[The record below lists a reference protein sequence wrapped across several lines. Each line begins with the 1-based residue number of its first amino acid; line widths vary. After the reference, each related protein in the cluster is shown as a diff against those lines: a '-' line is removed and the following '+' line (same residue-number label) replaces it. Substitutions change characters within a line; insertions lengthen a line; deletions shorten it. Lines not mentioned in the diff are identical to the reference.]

1 MNKKW
6 DLKLFRAYI
15 NDSEANPFNSWAKWD
30 LTGARDSSR
39 GKTLPGLGAYS
50 FNLFSAL
57 YQIFDFDIK
66 AFFENLEELAI
77 PKTVEDALSNF
88 ALAFSKTVTKI

>member
-1 MNKKW
+1 MTTNAFDYILKNKSQRYLNETLMNKKW

-66 AFFENLEELAI
+66 VIF
-77 PKTVEDALSNF
+77 
-88 ALAFSKTVTKI
+88 